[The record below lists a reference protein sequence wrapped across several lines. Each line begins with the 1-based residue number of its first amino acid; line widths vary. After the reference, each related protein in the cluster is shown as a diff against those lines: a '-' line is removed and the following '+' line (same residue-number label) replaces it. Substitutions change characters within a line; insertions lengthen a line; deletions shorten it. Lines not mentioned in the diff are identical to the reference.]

1 MRKQNWLII
10 GAVILLV
17 AFPLWL
23 APPPALGPDGE
34 PGEAFGG
41 ADNKAQA
48 AIGEIAP
55 AYQRWF
61 EPLLEPASGQI
72 ESLLF
77 ALQAALGAGI
87 IGYWLGASVTREK
100 LRKELGKDTER
111 PSGNGTSRDK
121 LSAVSKGQRAD

>member
-10 GAVILLV
+10 AAVALLV
-17 AFPLWL
+17 ALPLWL
-23 APPPALGPDGE
+23 APRPLPGPDGQA
-34 PGEAFGG
+34 GEAFAGT
-41 ADNKAQA
+41 DNKAQA

-77 ALQAALGAGI
+77 ALQAAIGAGI
-87 IGYWLGASVTREK
+87 IGYWLGASITREK
-100 LRKELGKDTER
+100 LRKEAEKQRSDDA
-111 PSGNGTSRDK
+111 PQDH
-121 LSAVSKGQRAD
+121 RAD